1 MIIAGI
7 VIAAAIGIERGTSIA
22 TTMTVTMIGGSER
35 VELLSWGGFPPRLD
49 GRHRL

>member
-22 TTMTVTMIGGSER
+22 TTMTVTMIGGSETDW
-35 VELLSWGGFPPRLD
+35 SMAWP
-49 GRHRL
+49 